1 MKRLT
6 ILTIL
11 TITLAAVFI
20 ATASKAQKVFSEGK
34 ITYDINVDVP
44 PAQQQMAG
52 MFKGSTMVLTI
63 RNYMTRSDMH
73 TSVLNNSTIVNT
85 RENTAVSL
93 MDNGGNK
100 YLIRMSKEDLDKQRE
115 KYDGVSFIPQEGSK
129 QIAGY
134 SCRQAEG
141 KLKDGSTFTVYYTP
155 DLMPENTNYNKQFTG
170 LKGLPLQYEMT
181 MRNGLKMTLTANN
194 VDLSPVPASQFDIPK
209 SGYRELTME
218 EVRQM
223 LSNH

>member
-6 ILTIL
+6 ILA
-11 TITLAAVFI
+11 ITVAAVFA
-20 ATASKAQKVFSEGK
+20 ATASKAQRVFSEGK

-52 MFKGSTMVLTI
+52 AFKGSTMVLTI

-73 TSVLNNSTIVNT
+73 TGMMNNSTIVNT
-85 RENTAVSL
+85 KENTAVSL
-93 MDNGGNK
+93 LENGGNK

-115 KYDGVSFIPQEGSK
+115 KYEGVSFVPREGSK

-134 SCRQAEG
+134 NCKHAEG

-155 DLMPENTNYNKQFTG
+155 DLAPENTNYNKQFTG

-194 VDLSPVPASQFDIPK
+194 VDLSPVPASLFDIPS

-223 LSNH
+223 FSGH